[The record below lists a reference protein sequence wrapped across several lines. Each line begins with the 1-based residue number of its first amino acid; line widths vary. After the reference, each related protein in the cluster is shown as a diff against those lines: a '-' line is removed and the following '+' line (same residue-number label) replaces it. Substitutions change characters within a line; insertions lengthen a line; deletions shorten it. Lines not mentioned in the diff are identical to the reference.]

1 MKVTT
6 LEMFREELLRTGAY
20 HTPPERK
27 APRPRAKSWW
37 TTLAF
42 TWGPFS
48 VFPKCAIYEALGWL
62 NTDKSSISKA
72 IKLYEVEELRGI
84 FAKAEPDANDVA
96 VLQHWLKEHK
106 NDSIVLYHGTDAS
119 LPISQEGLKKTSVRT
134 KRSLQSGTGNVYLT
148 PYPTFAKA
156 FGQFA
161 YPDKEN
167 SIAVYDVAVK
177 ISDLRPDKD
186 QLKNKRMEG
195 INLGDSLA
203 ASLLVGH
210 SVTVKHNVM
219 NYDLQPHNDYRVMK
233 VFLDIKHPF
242 TLDDGIDPDI
252 YVTFKDKM
260 DSPVLRG
267 LTLTGF
273 NDKTMQVG
281 EYIDHIKAVQDLIEH
296 HPEEVQELMAN
307 DKELKFI
314 HPAAHLRV
322 WRDNEIA
329 RRTGFN
335 LGLDWKVIISDQIGS
350 YMFTAAAIQV
360 IAVRAIRSTLSLSRH
375 R

>member
-1 MKVTT
+1 
-6 LEMFREELLRTGAY
+6 
-20 HTPPERK
+20 
-27 APRPRAKSWW
+27 
-37 TTLAF
+37 
-42 TWGPFS
+42 
-48 VFPKCAIYEALGWL
+48 
-62 NTDKSSISKA
+62 
-72 IKLYEVEELRGI
+72 
-84 FAKAEPDANDVA
+84 
-96 VLQHWLKEHK
+96 
-106 NDSIVLYHGTDAS
+106 
-119 LPISQEGLKKTSVRT
+119 
-134 KRSLQSGTGNVYLT
+134 
-148 PYPTFAKA
+148 
-156 FGQFA
+156 
-161 YPDKEN
+161 
-167 SIAVYDVAVK
+167 
-177 ISDLRPDKD
+177 
-186 QLKNKRMEG
+186 
-195 INLGDSLA
+195 
-203 ASLLVGH
+203 
-210 SVTVKHNVM
+210 M

-260 DSPVLRG
+260 DSPALRG

-314 HPAAHLRV
+314 HPAARLRV
-322 WRDNEIA
+322 WQDNEIA

-335 LGLDWKVIISDQIGS
+335 LGLDWTVTMVSS
-350 YMFTAAAIQV
+350 L